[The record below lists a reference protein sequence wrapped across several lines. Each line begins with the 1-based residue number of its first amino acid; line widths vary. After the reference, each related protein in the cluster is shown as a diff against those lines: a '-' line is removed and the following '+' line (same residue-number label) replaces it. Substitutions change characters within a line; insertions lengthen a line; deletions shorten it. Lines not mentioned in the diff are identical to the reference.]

1 MLTRLKTLLTRLTLK
16 ALLKLDPSY
25 SRPVAMTVTP
35 AYALEHTMQA
45 VDKKFGRSWDSTP
58 VPTDSIETI
67 LYRAGAK
74 TYREQ
79 VLKEI
84 HANSQAATPA
94 GLRLPT
100 A

>member
-1 MLTRLKTLLTRLTLK
+1 ML
-16 ALLKLDPSY
+16 
-25 SRPVAMTVTP
+25 
-35 AYALEHTMQA
+35 A
-45 VDKKFGRSWDSTP
+45 VDKKFGRSWAITP
-58 VPTDSIETI
+58 VPTDTIETI
-67 LYRAGAK
+67 MYRAGAK

>member
-1 MLTRLKTLLTRLTLK
+1 MLKRLKTLLTRLTLK
-16 ALLKLDPSY
+16 ALLKLDPNY

-35 AYALEHTMQA
+35 AYALDNLMIA
-45 VDKKFGRSWDSTP
+45 VDKKFGRAWEATP
-58 VPTDSIETI
+58 VPTDTIETI
-67 LYRAGAK
+67 MYRSGVK

-79 VLKEI
+79 LLKEI

-94 GLRLPT
+94 GLRLPS